1 MINISLELNKIHWNK
16 IIKIHAK
23 TQAQQER
30 IAQIKMKISFTLKNY
45 EMAEKEKTQLINI
58 NRDFSI
64 KSFQFSFKTL
74 LRRKYDFYGSYEELL
89 SLSSL
94 YVN

>member
-30 IAQIKMKISFTLKNY
+30 IAQIKMKINFTLKNY
-45 EMAEKEKTQLINI
+45 EMAEKEKTQLI

-74 LRRKYDFYGSYEELL
+74 LRRKYDFYSSYEELL